1 MLAETK
7 KEINTLLMELLKTLV
22 SLIEEKD
29 ESMGGHSQRVASN
42 CVHFSRKLNLPK
54 TEIEK
59 IYFAGLLHDIGM
71 VYNPIEIFQ
80 NSGKL
85 NEDELIM
92 IKQHPE
98 VAEKIL
104 SNLSH
109 LKEVLPIIRHHH
121 ESFDGSGYPDGLRG
135 DEIPIGARILC
146 LVDSY
151 DAMTSPRSDRSAMS
165 MKEALVEITNNEE
178 KQFDGKLI
186 NDFVEFMKSTAGVPK
201 KTEDKEEGGNVR
213 EIVREVLEKYK
224 EGGIDLPV
232 LPIIVQEIQEIIN
245 KPTSTVDDWEKVIVR
260 DAVISIRLI
269 SVANSPVYRGT
280 EKIYSVRMAIPRLG
294 VKETQSIVTAI
305 ATKSLY
311 ETKSDQ
317 FRMLMEKLWLHS
329 LATAYSAR
337 AIAKELALGDLEKFF
352 LMGLIHDIGKAPLFK
367 TLSEMFLQEESL
379 NMADVIKSVQEIHS
393 GFGALLLE
401 RWGFTKDFVRIARH
415 HDGPKV
421 RETTGQ
427 AILVVNLAN
436 LLAQKIGLSL
446 FDNEVELL
454 DIESGKL
461 LQIPPETLQVIC
473 EETKKIIE
481 DSAHT
486 F

>member
-7 KEINTLLMELLKTLV
+7 KEIHSLLMELVKTLV

-29 ESMGGHSQRVASN
+29 EFMRGHSQRVARN

-71 VYNPIEIFQ
+71 VYIPIEIFQ

-85 NEDELIM
+85 NEDERIM
-92 IKQHPE
+92 IRQHPE

-109 LKEVLPIIRHHH
+109 LKEVSPIIRHHH
-121 ESFDGSGYPDGLRG
+121 EAFDGSGYPDGLRG

-151 DAMTSPRSDRSAMS
+151 DAMTSPRSDRPPMS
-165 MKEALVEITNNEE
+165 MKDALEEITNNPR
-178 KQFDGKLI
+178 KRFDGKLI
-186 NDFVEFMKSTAGVPK
+186 NDFVEFIRSTAGVSK
-201 KTEDKEEGGNVR
+201 KTEEKEERGNVR
-213 EIVREVLEKYK
+213 EIVREILEKYTR
-224 EGGIDLPV
+224 GGIDLPV
-232 LPIIVQEIQEIIN
+232 LPVIVQEIQEIISE
-245 KPTSTVDDWEKVIVR
+245 PTSTVDDWARVIMK

-280 EKIYSVRMAIPRLG
+280 EKFYSVRMAIPRMG
-294 VKETQSIVTAI
+294 VKETQNIVTAI

-329 LATAYSAR
+329 LATAYGAK
-337 AIAKELALGDLEKFF
+337 AIAKKLALGDLEKFF
-352 LMGLIHDIGKAPLFK
+352 LIGLVHDIGKAPLFK
-367 TLSEMFLQEESL
+367 TLSETLPQEESL
-379 NMADVIKSVQEIHS
+379 DMADVIASVQEIHS
-393 GFGALLLE
+393 GFGSLLLE

-421 RETTGQ
+421 RETTEQ
-427 AILVVNLAN
+427 AILVINLAN
-436 LLAQKIGLSL
+436 LLTRKIGFSL
-446 FDNEVELL
+446 FDDEVELS

-461 LQIPPETLQVIC
+461 LQIPPDTLHTIC

-481 DSAHT
+481 ASAHT